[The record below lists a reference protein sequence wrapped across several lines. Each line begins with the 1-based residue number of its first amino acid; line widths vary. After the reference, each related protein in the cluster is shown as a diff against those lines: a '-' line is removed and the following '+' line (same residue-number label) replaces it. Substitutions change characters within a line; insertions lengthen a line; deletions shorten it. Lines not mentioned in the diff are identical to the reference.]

1 MLSAEE
7 KIMSVNKPIFK
18 GTATALITPFKDGL
32 VDYAALENILEFQI
46 NGGIDALVI
55 CGTTGE
61 PATLDDDEH
70 KRVLEFAIEKV
81 NKRVPVIAGT
91 GSNNTQYAIELSR
104 FAERAG
110 ADGLLLVTP
119 YYNKCSQKGIVSH
132 FNTVADSVNIPC
144 IVYNVPGRTGFC
156 ISLDSYKQIA
166 KHENIVATKEASG
179 NLLLMMEV
187 LEACGND
194 IDMYSGDDQQIVPL
208 MSMGAIGVIS
218 VFSNV
223 MPAEAHNLTRLCLEG
238 DFKKAAELQLK
249 YLRLMNGLFMQVNPI
264 PVKTAVAKMGYC
276 ENEFRMPLCPMDASD
291 DEKLFALMRE
301 QNLIK

>member
-1 MLSAEE
+1 MAI
-7 KIMSVNKPIFK
+7 KNTIFK
-18 GTATALITPFKDGL
+18 GAATALITPFKDGQ

-46 NGGIDALVI
+46 AGGIDALVV

-70 KRVLEFAIEKV
+70 KKVIEFAIEKV
-81 NKRVPVIAGT
+81 NHRVPIIAGT

-104 FAERAG
+104 FCEKAG

-132 FNTVADSVNIPC
+132 FNAVADSVNIPC

-156 ISLDSYKQIA
+156 ISIDSYKQIA

-187 LEACGND
+187 LEACGDD
-194 IDMYSGDDQQIVPL
+194 INMYSGDDQQIVPL
-208 MSMGAIGVIS
+208 MSMGAIGVVS

-223 MPAEAHNLTRLCLEG
+223 MPGEAHRITKLCLDG
-238 DFKKAAELQLK
+238 DFKTAAQLQLK

-264 PVKTAVAKMGYC
+264 PVKTAMAKMGYC
-276 ENEFRMPLCPMDASD
+276 GNEFRMPLCPMDASD

-301 QNLIK
+301 QGLCK

>member
-1 MLSAEE
+1 
-7 KIMSVNKPIFK
+7 MSVSKTIFK
-18 GTATALITPFKDGL
+18 GAATALITPFKDGA
-32 VDYAALENILEFQI
+32 VDYAALENMLEFQI
-46 NGGIDALVI
+46 NGGLDALVI

-91 GSNNTQYAIELSR
+91 GSNNTQYAIDLSR

-156 ISLDSYKQIA
+156 ISVDSYKQLA

-194 IDMYSGDDQQIVPL
+194 LNMYSGDDQQIVPL

-218 VFSNV
+218 VFSNI
-223 MPAEAHNLTRLCLEG
+223 MPAEAHRIAKLCLDG
-238 DFKKAAELQLK
+238 DFKTAASLQLK

-264 PVKTAVAKMGYC
+264 PVKTAVSKMGFC
-276 ENEFRMPLCPMDASD
+276 SNEFRMPLCPMDDAD
-291 DEKLFALMRE
+291 NEKLYALMRE
-301 QNLIK
+301 QGLIK

>member
-1 MLSAEE
+1 
-7 KIMSVNKPIFK
+7 MSVNKPIFK
-18 GTATALITPFKDGL
+18 GAGTALITPFKDGK
-32 VDYAALENILEFQI
+32 VDFEAFGNMLEFQI
-46 NGGIDALVI
+46 NSGIDALVV

-61 PATLDDDEH
+61 PATLDDCEH
-70 KRVLEFAIEKV
+70 KKVVEFAIEKV
-81 NKRVPVIAGT
+81 NHRVPVIAGT

-104 FAERAG
+104 FAEKAG

-156 ISLDSYKQIA
+156 ISIDSYKQIA

-187 LEACGND
+187 LEACAGD

-223 MPAEAHNLTRLCLEG
+223 MPAEAHAMAKACLDG
-238 DFKKAAELQLK
+238 DFKTAAQMQLK
-249 YLRLMNGLFMQVNPI
+249 YLRFMNGLFMQVNPI
-264 PVKTAVAKMGYC
+264 PVKTAMAKMGYC
-276 ENEFRMPLCPMDASD
+276 QNEFRMPLCPMDAAD

-301 QNLIK
+301 QGLIK